1 MSLVNE
7 DNQVSCKYLSVSSA
21 QMPMC
26 PSAQVSQMPSENSL
40 LNEGPQVS
48 FKYLSVSSTQVP
60 KCPSDQVP
68 QMPRVPTCTSA
79 SCAQITQVPLSTQVT
94 NHLSDLSAHMPLKCL
109 SSA

>member
-1 MSLVNE
+1 M
-7 DNQVSCKYLSVSSA
+7 
-21 QMPMC
+21 
-26 PSAQVSQMPSENSL
+26 SL

-48 FKYLSVSSTQVP
+48 FKYLRVSSAQVP
-60 KCPSDQVP
+60 KYPSAQVL

-79 SCAQITQVPLSTQVT
+79 SSPQITQVPLSAQVT